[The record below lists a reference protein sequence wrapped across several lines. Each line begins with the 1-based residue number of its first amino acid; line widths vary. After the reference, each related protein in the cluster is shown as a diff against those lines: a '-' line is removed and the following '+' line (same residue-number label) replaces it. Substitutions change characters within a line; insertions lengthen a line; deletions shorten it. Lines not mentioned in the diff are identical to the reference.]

1 MSQKIKPDNIF
12 EYDKGNTTIK
22 RIILND
28 KLKILKPQNILNDE
42 DQTVMILVYLP
53 EKTIRTIKHGKK
65 ILKTETFANSAY
77 LIQHKPSVQ
86 FPIKKYKIPYDAPEL
101 EQNFRVDVLPEWN
114 DVRWDPKDIDKW
126 RHEKTPTEPTKVF
139 ELMLA
144 TAKKYLDF
152 SDEEDYIY
160 FVLWNIGTYFYRLFN
175 AYPYND
181 YTGTK
186 RAGKTKSLDYQKH
199 VCFNAIMSPDM
210 SGSSIFRIIQG
221 LGATVL
227 LDETEQF
234 RNRKNDNA
242 QQIRTLLLQGFMKD
256 QFAIR
261 SASKDKDFTPTLFDL
276 YSPKSLAHINSFD
289 DVLADRCIPQIMK
302 RSTNRKI
309 SDTWPEE
316 KDHSFQQIR
325 NLCYRLFL
333 DYANE
338 IYKLKENTVNLLSV
352 SGRELLSWTPL
363 ITLALFFENHGL
375 SGLVKAI
382 QTKVTTSS
390 AERQLQD
397 EQDNYD
403 YKIVEFLDRIG
414 IEVAEQVEKNPKGW
428 ITISKLYEHLISDS
442 KEFGINVEWF
452 SRNKLSN
459 TLRRLGLKNEKK
471 AEGISW
477 LVTRQS
483 IAEVKQMLGIQ
494 DAAETAKSAETAGSD
509 TNETATLEAFAIPA
523 ENSKNE

>member
-1 MSQKIKPDNIF
+1 MNQKIKPDDIF

-28 KLKILKPQNILNDE
+28 KFKILKPQNILNDE
-42 DQTVMILVYLP
+42 DQTVMVLVYLP
-53 EKTIRTIKHGKK
+53 EKTIRTDKHGKK
-65 ILKTETFANSAY
+65 IFKTETFVNGAY

-86 FPIKKYKIPYDAPEL
+86 FPIKKYKIPYDAPDL
-101 EQNFRVDVLPEWN
+101 EQNFRIDVLPEWN
-114 DVRWDPKDIDKW
+114 DVRWDPEDIDKW
-126 RHEKTPTEPTKVF
+126 RNEKTPTEPSKVF

-144 TAKKYLDF
+144 STKKYLEF

-175 AYPYND
+175 TYPYND

-186 RAGKTKSLDYQKH
+186 RAGKTKSLDYQNH
-199 VCFNAIMSPDM
+199 ICFNAIMSPDM
-210 SGSSIFRIIQG
+210 SSSSIFRIIQG

-242 QQIRTLLLQGFMKD
+242 QQMRTLLLQGFMKN
-256 QFAIR
+256 QYAIR
-261 SASKDKDFTPTLFDL
+261 STSKDKDFTPALFDL

-289 DVLADRCIPQIMK
+289 DVLADRCIQQIMK
-302 RSTNRKI
+302 RSTNHKI

-316 KDHSFQQIR
+316 KDHNFQQIR

-338 IYKLKENTVNLLSV
+338 IYKLKEDATNLLLV
-352 SGRELLSWTPL
+352 SGRELLIWTPL
-363 ITLALFFENHGL
+363 ITLALFFEKHGL
-375 SGLVKAI
+375 SGLVKSI
-382 QTKVTTSS
+382 QTKATASS
-390 AERQLQD
+390 TERQLQD

-403 YKIVEFLDRIG
+403 YKIVEFLDRVG
-414 IEVAEQVEKNPKGW
+414 IEVAENVEKNPKGW
-428 ITISKLYEHLISDS
+428 ITISKLYEHLTAHT
-442 KEFGINVEWF
+442 EELGINVEWF

-477 LVTRQS
+477 LVTRKS
-483 IAEVKQMLGIQ
+483 INDVKQMLGIQ
-494 DAAETAKSAETAGSD
+494 DAADTAKSAETAGSD
-509 TNETATLEAFAIPA
+509 TNETATFEAFANSA
-523 ENSKNE
+523 ENSAAE